1 VAESLKSRAA
11 YASAMKNV
19 FNLKKATKI
28 QNKIFDFSNT
38 KPRSGTWWWWF
49 FLFFFNNP
57 KNPEK
62 PRQLMIL
69 WSTKRDREISCNDL
83 NIILNHDL
91 EKKSRGKI
99 IDGAVAAWYFD
110 GEKMHH
116 NFVLE
121 QTPLIF
127 SKNSLRAAK
136 SAIEV
141 KGKKITVVVNK
152 GIKFDLRLKEK
163 NSFTMP
169 THDSK
174 KMLGF
179 NYELLRMNKLDL
191 TGVVDGKKASGSS
204 YFQRVFLNAPALPW
218 YWGVFHFKKG
228 TALTYFKIH
237 SGRATGEIPLKRDV
251 QFFYKGTLHRINK
264 IKVRRTDKSGLPTF
278 HVSGENKEKKF
289 SFYVEAYSDSWWK
302 FRKKI
307 KGILPI
313 KSTFLWHEY
322 PAVIKKFE
330 FIDKKTGKKVTE
342 KDIGIGIGNAE
353 HSFGILV

>member
-1 VAESLKSRAA
+1 
-11 YASAMKNV
+11 MKNV

-83 NIILNHDL
+83 NIILDHNL

-116 NFVLE
+116 NFLLD
-121 QTPLIF
+121 QTPLLF
-127 SKNSLRAAK
+127 SKTSLSTKAPNTEFFTK
-136 SAIEV
+136 D
-141 KGKKITVVVNK
+141 GKITVK
-152 GIKFDLRLKEK
+152 IGKDMKFLLRLKEK
-163 NSFTMP
+163 NQFTMP

-179 NYELLRMNKLDL
+179 NYEMLRMNNLDL
-191 TGVVDGKKASGSS
+191 SGVVNGKRVKGSS
-204 YFQRVFLNAPALPW
+204 YFQRV
-218 YWGVFHFKKG
+218 
-228 TALTYFKIH
+228 
-237 SGRATGEIPLKRDV
+237 
-251 QFFYKGTLHRINK
+251 
-264 IKVRRTDKSGLPTF
+264 
-278 HVSGENKEKKF
+278 
-289 SFYVEAYSDSWWK
+289 
-302 FRKKI
+302 
-307 KGILPI
+307 
-313 KSTFLWHEY
+313 
-322 PAVIKKFE
+322 
-330 FIDKKTGKKVTE
+330 
-342 KDIGIGIGNAE
+342 
-353 HSFGILV
+353 